1 MIFKSFNLN
10 KKVFEDNC
18 LFLFYG
24 DNTGHKEEV
33 IKKLSEDINKKV
45 IEEKDI
51 LINKDDFYNDIYSGS
66 LFDSRKIIII
76 QRATDKL
83 MMIIEKIDQKLIQD
97 IKIIINSP
105 ILEKRSKLR
114 SYFEKDK
121 DSVCVAFYPDTT
133 ETLLRLAKSILNL
146 ENIKISN
153 YDLNMVVNK
162 SSGNRL
168 FLNNELRKLIL
179 FSKNKKQLLSSDI
192 SKLIN
197 LTENHNI
204 SELVNNCLAQNKKK
218 TLEILNENNF
228 NDEESIMILR
238 VLSNKLKQ
246 LLKLRDEY
254 EINKDIT
261 KTISSAKPPIFW
273 KDKNITEKQIKSW
286 RSDNLKPLIYKI
298 NEIELFTKKNLS
310 HSVRM
315 IHDLIIEQ
323 LKMTS
328 NS

>member
-1 MIFKSFNLN
+1 MIYKSFNLN
-10 KKVFEDNC
+10 KKIFRDNY

-24 DNTGHKEEV
+24 DNTGHKEQV
-33 IKKLSEDINKKV
+33 IEELSEDIDKKT
-45 IEEKDI
+45 IDEKDI

-66 LFDSRKIIII
+66 LFEPRKVIII

-83 MMIIEKIDQKLIQD
+83 MMIIDNINRKLIQD
-97 IKIIINSP
+97 MKIIINCSN
-105 ILEKRSKLR
+105 LEKRSKLR

-121 DSVCVAFYPDTT
+121 NSVCVAFYPDTT
-133 ETLLRLAKSILNL
+133 ETLLRLAKVVINSK
-146 ENIKISN
+146 NIKISN
-153 YDLNMVVNK
+153 YDLNKIVNK
-162 SSGNRL
+162 SNGDRL
-168 FLNNELRKLIL
+168 FLDNELRKLIL
-179 FSKNKKQLLSSDI
+179 FSMNKKQISSSDI

-238 VLSNKLKQ
+238 AFSNKVKQ
-246 LLKLRDEY
+246 LLKLRDEF
-254 EINKDIT
+254 EINKDIA

-286 RSDNLKPLIYKI
+286 KLNNLKILLYKI

-310 HSVRM
+310 LSVKM
-315 IHDLIIEQ
+315 IHDLIIKQ
-323 LKMTS
+323 LKIISS
-328 NS
+328 N

>member
-1 MIFKSFNLN
+1 MIYKSFNLN
-10 KKVFEDNC
+10 KKIFRDNY

-24 DNTGHKEEV
+24 DNTGHKEQV
-33 IKKLSEDINKKV
+33 IEELSEDIDKKT
-45 IEEKDI
+45 IDEKDI

-66 LFDSRKIIII
+66 LFEPRKVIII

-83 MMIIEKIDQKLIQD
+83 MMIIDNINRKLIQD
-97 IKIIINSP
+97 IKIIINCSN
-105 ILEKRSKLR
+105 LEKRSKLR

-121 DSVCVAFYPDTT
+121 NSVCVAFYPDTT
-133 ETLLRLAKSILNL
+133 ETLLRLAKVVINSK
-146 ENIKISN
+146 NIKISN
-153 YDLNMVVNK
+153 YDLNKIVNK
-162 SSGNRL
+162 SNGDRL
-168 FLNNELRKLIL
+168 FLDNELRKLIL
-179 FSKNKKQLLSSDI
+179 FSMNKKQISSSDI

-238 VLSNKLKQ
+238 AFSNKVKQ
-246 LLKLRDEY
+246 LLKLRDEF
-254 EINKDIT
+254 EINKDIA

-286 RSDNLKPLIYKI
+286 KLNNLKILLYKI

-310 HSVRM
+310 LSVKM
-315 IHDLIIEQ
+315 IHDLIIKQ
-323 LKMTS
+323 LKIISS
-328 NS
+328 N